1 MIFTL
6 FSESKHYYH
15 LIVSIDIFDLLNI
28 IKHSLGVMPI
38 LILLRGNTMQN
49 LVRVSKADNLPFKK
63 QTFYKW
69 FHLGKYPEIFV
80 KFGGSLFVDVDRL
93 SEAIDR
99 SRPQRQAE

>member
-6 FSESKHYYH
+6 FSKSKHYSQ
-15 LIVSIDIFDLLNI
+15 LIAFIDFVYLTSIIR
-28 IKHSLGVMPI
+28 HSLGAMPF

-80 KFGGSLFVDVDRL
+80 KFGGSLFVDLDRL
-93 SEAIDR
+93 SEAIDK
-99 SRPQRQAE
+99 SRPRRKAE